1 MKHSEG
7 FLKIVNDAKSRIKE
21 VTVSETRDRL
31 QENSDARLIDVREDN
46 EWDAAHAAGAIHLGK
61 GIIER
66 DIETTVP
73 DKSTELILYCGGG
86 YRSAL
91 GADVLQEMGY
101 TNVWSMAGG
110 WKAWEESRAPIEWC
124 ERQRFNANGFGPN
137 SIVLPSPSDLLPGF
151 GGGEG

>member
-7 FLKIVNDAKSRIKE
+7 FLKVVNDSKSRIKE
-21 VTVSETRDRL
+21 VTVDETLDHL
-31 QENSDARLIDVREDN
+31 KGNPDAKLIDVREDN

-66 DIETTVP
+66 DIEATVP

-91 GADVLQEMGY
+91 AADVLQNMGY
-101 TNVWSMAGG
+101 RNVFSMAGG
-110 WKAWEESRAPIEWC
+110 WKAWKDSGAPVES
-124 ERQRFNANGFGPN
+124 
-137 SIVLPSPSDLLPGF
+137 
-151 GGGEG
+151 